1 MSVRIQNESG
11 FYLMVELQ
19 GQVDVAPDYPGYEH
33 FHPFWELIWAE
44 EPVRLHWGE
53 KSCSTRAALVPAG
66 LQHRVSGDGR
76 ACRMLYLGFRFAGST
91 QESVHKPILLT
102 AEAKVEEACAA
113 LLALP
118 QRSFFAAQGE
128 VLALLSGLVHRLPT
142 AAGVGHRAALTEKV
156 RQLCAPQNHYSVQE
170 MAGML
175 YVSANYL
182 SDVFRAETGM
192 RIKEYQ
198 TLVRM
203 EEALRLLVS
212 TDLSVAAI
220 AAQLGYANPSYFI
233 RCFEQR
239 YHRTPGAVRQTEN
252 GNEKEQ

>member
-1 MSVRIQNESG
+1 
-11 FYLMVELQ
+11 
-19 GQVDVAPDYPGYEH
+19 
-33 FHPFWELIWAE
+33 
-44 EPVRLHWGE
+44 
-53 KSCSTRAALVPAG
+53 
-66 LQHRVSGDGR
+66 
-76 ACRMLYLGFRFAGST
+76 
-91 QESVHKPILLT
+91 
-102 AEAKVEEACAA
+102 
-113 LLALP
+113 
-118 QRSFFAAQGE
+118 
-128 VLALLSGLVHRLPT
+128 
-142 AAGVGHRAALTEKV
+142 
-156 RQLCAPQNHYSVQE
+156 
-170 MAGML
+170 ML

-182 SDVFRAETGM
+182 SDVFHAETGM